1 MTQRLIKVEI
11 TTDGYT
17 KTLRFSEKDEAEQK
31 NDRDATNAF
40 VVNTQN
46 YRDKLRSKLKKKNKE
61 ENKLESIRDE
71 EAVKK
76 GPDEIL
82 RENKFQL
89 AITTL
94 HLSFVAR
101 DEKGERMEFLLGHM
115 RDIEFLSIDTDQD

>member
-1 MTQRLIKVEI
+1 MDI

-31 NDRDATNAF
+31 NDRDATSAF

-46 YRDKLRSKLKKKNKE
+46 YLEKMRSKLKNKNKE
-61 ENKLESIRDE
+61 ENNLESIRDE

-76 GPDEIL
+76 GPDEIV

-94 HLSFVAR
+94 HLSFYR
-101 DEKGERMEFLLGHM
+101 
-115 RDIEFLSIDTDQD
+115 